1 MSQIS
6 ERVQLLNNKP
16 ANNQGKYVLYW
27 MQMFK
32 RTTHN
37 HALNFAIQEANKRN
51 VPLVVYEGLKFYYP
65 WASDRIHTFILE
77 GVEEKRK
84 AFADKQILYLFYLQQ
99 DENSAKDVVANI
111 AKDACLIVTDD
122 FPCFIIPKHNQR
134 IAEKANIP
142 VYAVDSN
149 GMIPMSKFD
158 KENYAAY
165 TIRPRVKK
173 MLPEYDKPF
182 VEEKVICSSSYL
194 MIDQHFFMHS
204 LDYIKNSS
212 SFFINSSS
220 SFARS
225 SSSLPNSSSFFL
237 SNLDL
242 LAYSTSSKENG
253 LSQLIKNVEFFTLND
268 ENIARLVANCAIN
281 HDIKPS
287 SMYKGGSV
295 NAHKRLSHF
304 IKEIFPN
311 YAETRNECS
320 VDGSSRLSAYLHF
333 GFLSV
338 QEIVEAVNNADVPKE
353 SKESFLEELI
363 VRRELAYNF
372 TKFNENYDS
381 LQCLPNWT
389 QETMRK
395 HANDKRDYL
404 YTVEELEQSKT
415 HDEIWNAAQ
424 RELVETGG
432 MHNYVRM
439 LWGKNVIAWTKSY
452 EEAFAILE
460 DFNNKYA
467 LDGRNPNS
475 YAGILWCFGKHDRP
489 WFERNVF
496 GTIRYMTSGSSGKKF
511 NAKKY
516 IEWTK
521 GFSQPSLF

>member
-1 MSQIS
+1 MQIS
-6 ERVQLLNNKP
+6 ERVQLLNDKS
-16 ANNQGKYVLYW
+16 ANNDGKYILYW

-37 HALNFAIQEANKRN
+37 HALNFAVQQANERKI
-51 VPLVVYEGLKFYYP
+51 PLVVYEGLKFYYP
-65 WASDRIHTFILE
+65 WANDRLHTFILE

-84 AFADKQILYLFYLQQ
+84 AFAAKGILYLFYLQQ
-99 DENSAKDVVANI
+99 DETFPKNVVSELASE
-111 AKDACLIVTDD
+111 ACLIVTDD
-122 FPCFIIPKHNQR
+122 FPCFIIPQHNKR
-134 IAEKANIP
+134 IAERANIP

-149 GMIPMSKFD
+149 GIIPMSKFD

-165 TIRPRVKK
+165 TIRPRIKR
-173 MLPEYDKPF
+173 MLPDYDKPF
-182 VEEKVICSSSYL
+182 IEENVVCPA
-194 MIDQHFFMHS
+194 
-204 LDYIKNSS
+204 DYFINCEDSFLRS
-212 SFFINSSS
+212 PSFFLNSTD
-220 SFARS
+220 FFLRS
-225 SSSLPNSSSFFL
+225 PSFFL
-237 SNLDL
+237 SNEDFFLR
-242 LAYSTSSKENG
+242 SSSFI
-253 LSQLIKNVEFFTLND
+253 LRSPSFFTFND
-268 ENIARLVANCAIN
+268 ETIAAAVANCAIN

-287 SMYKGGSV
+287 HVYKGGSL
-295 NAHKRLSHF
+295 NAHKRLAHF

-311 YAETRNECS
+311 YNETRNECS
-320 VDGSSRLSAYLHF
+320 VDGSSRLSPYLHF
-333 GFLSV
+333 GYLSV
-338 QEIVEAVNNADVPKE
+338 FEIVEAVNNADVPTE

-372 TKFNENYDS
+372 TRFNDKYDS
-381 LQCLPNWT
+381 LECLPNWT
-389 QETMRK
+389 LETMRK
-395 HANDKRDYL
+395 HNADTRDYL
-404 YTVEELEQSKT
+404 YSVEQLERGET

-511 NAKKY
+511 NAKRY
-516 IEWTK
+516 IAWTK
-521 GFSQPSLF
+521 GFGQPSLF